1 MRDKRRLN
9 LISSLLASTLV
20 ENDHG
25 APNHSTLTRNCCA
38 SMSLLKSLASLTQ
51 DGIDEATEQS
61 ITEVDDTTG
70 SPDTSSSPSETPSTH
85 DQPDQL
91 TLIPPTLAPPRPSCN
106 AKNHAALLVQI
117 LASATDFDSAGLLAR
132 IRGGENWQEIIQS
145 LTSTSNSQEDAAR

>member
-9 LISSLLASTLV
+9 LISSLLASTLA
-20 ENDHG
+20 EDDHVT
-25 APNHSTLTRNCCA
+25 PHHSTLTRKCCS

-51 DGIDEATEQS
+51 ESIDEVTDQS

-70 SPDTSSSPSETPSTH
+70 SPNTSSSPSGTPSTH
-85 DQPDQL
+85 DQQDQS
-91 TLIPPTLAPPRPSCN
+91 TLIPPTLTPPRSSCN

-132 IRGGENWQEIIQS
+132 IRGGENWQDIIHS